1 MTLHPSMPLDA
12 DTLSF
17 SLTYGGTLVVA
28 LLMFIG
34 QLTTVGILLVAAGI
48 IRLPAYPIQ
57 GHLAIIQQIW
67 PAMRMVVAITPS
79 LRAPARAGLPYPPRS
94 ATI

>member
-1 MTLHPSMPLDA
+1 M

-34 QLTTVGILLVAAGI
+34 QLTAVGILLMVAGI
-48 IRLPAYPIQ
+48 TRLATYPIQ
-57 GHLAIIQQIW
+57 AIS
-67 PAMRMVVAITPS
+67 RS
-79 LRAPARAGLPYPPRS
+79 LSRPE
-94 ATI
+94 